1 MISRSRALALP
12 RGEEDAGESLGVERL
27 VGADARHRSKA
38 FDGLGGAGWSLLA
51 AAHDVEL
58 IAHLLP
64 LARVCAQGVASTHIS
79 DVFLLTS
86 DDEQWPGGSYESCIF
101 CERAGKDNIHRLVY
115 DTFVLHSHNL
125 AAPQHGRLAVKAT
138 LLAVR
143 GVIRIARRRGA
154 FVLAQVTSERC
165 RRRPSR
171 AWEKNPSPAWCTVA
185 LPLFL
190 RRNLT
195 ALWPPFS
202 PRCSSSRCA

>member
-86 DDEQWPGGSYESCIF
+86 DDAQWPGGSYESCIF

-115 DTFVLHSHNL
+115 DTV
-125 AAPQHGRLAVKAT
+125 
-138 LLAVR
+138 
-143 GVIRIARRRGA
+143 
-154 FVLAQVTSERC
+154 
-165 RRRPSR
+165 
-171 AWEKNPSPAWCTVA
+171 
-185 LPLFL
+185 
-190 RRNLT
+190 
-195 ALWPPFS
+195 
-202 PRCSSSRCA
+202 